1 MAYNNRY
8 YLQLG
13 SKHFGSQH
21 ELNEGIDTELKS
33 VHMLIRQLGKMIRND
48 RKKIKE
54 HEETINDQQSIIHM
68 LSSRLQGLETM
79 NVNIIQGGNYGNRQ
93 N

>member
-1 MAYNNRY
+1 MSN

-21 ELNEGIDTELKS
+21 ELNEGIDNEFESL
-33 VHMLIRQLGKMIRND
+33 HQLIKQLGKMIRND

-54 HEETINDQQSIIHM
+54 HEETINDQQSIIHI
-68 LSSRLQGLETM
+68 LSTRVHTLESM
-79 NVNIIQGGNYGNRQ
+79 NINIIQGGNYGNRQ